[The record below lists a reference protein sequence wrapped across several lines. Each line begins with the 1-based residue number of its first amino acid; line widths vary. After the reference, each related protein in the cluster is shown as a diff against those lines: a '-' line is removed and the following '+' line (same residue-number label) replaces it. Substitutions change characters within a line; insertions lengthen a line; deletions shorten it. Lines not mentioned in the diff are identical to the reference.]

1 MVKRVKADLSF
12 EEKLEKLEGI
22 VESLENGE
30 LALEKAVDRYQKG
43 VRLHAELQAD
53 LDRMEKRVRMLTETG
68 EEADFEEP
76 HGEDDER

>member
-1 MVKRVKADLSF
+1 MAKKVDLSF
-12 EEKLEKLEGI
+12 EEKLKKLEDI

-53 LDRMEKRVRMLTETG
+53 LDRMEKRVRMLTEEGG
-68 EEADFEEP
+68 EVAFEGTT
-76 HGEDDER
+76 GEDDDQ

>member
-1 MVKRVKADLSF
+1 MAKKVDLSF
-12 EEKLEKLEGI
+12 EEKLKKLEDI

-53 LDRMEKRVRMLTETG
+53 LDRMEKRVRMLTEEG
-68 EEADFEEP
+68 REVEFEGAAD
-76 HGEDDER
+76 EDDDQ